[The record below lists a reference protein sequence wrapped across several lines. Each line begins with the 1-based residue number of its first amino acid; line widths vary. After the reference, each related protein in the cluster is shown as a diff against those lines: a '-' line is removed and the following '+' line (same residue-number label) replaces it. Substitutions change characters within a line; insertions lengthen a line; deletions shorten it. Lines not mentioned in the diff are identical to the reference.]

1 MMSPSSSMRPR
12 ASSTAAERTGAWLAN
27 VAEVFRVRVEGLSD
41 VALGEAARLP
51 GWSRRHVL
59 GHLHYNALVLGR
71 LARSVAVGAP
81 EPLGPPVDRWQA
93 WRERSEHMP
102 ARHMRDLVVWSQEDL
117 EAAFG
122 ELDAATRS
130 GRIAEVPGIR
140 VPAEDLP
147 WLRVRELVI
156 HLADLGGAADLERLP
171 AGLVTRLVVDL
182 VGSSQGGASEAA
194 RWIAD
199 NAHVPAAGD
208 VGAYPVCLAV
218 LSPHRD

>member
-1 MMSPSSSMRPR
+1 MVTPSSSMRPP
-12 ASSTAAERTGAWLAN
+12 ASSPVAERTGAWLASA
-27 VAEVFRVRVEGLSD
+27 AEVFRARMEGISD
-41 VALGEAARLP
+41 AALDEPARLP
-51 GWSRRHVL
+51 GWTRRHVL

-71 LARSVAVGAP
+71 LARSVVVGAP

-93 WRERSEHMP
+93 WRERSQQMP
-102 ARHMRDLVVWSQEDL
+102 ARHLRDLVVWSQEDL

-156 HLADLGGAADLERLP
+156 HLTDLDGAMDLERLP
-171 AGLVTRLVVDL
+171 AGLITRFVVDL
-182 VGSSQGGASEAA
+182 IGSSQSTPEAIQ
-194 RWIAD
+194 RIAE
-199 NAHVPAAGD
+199 HGQVPVAGD
-208 VGAYPVCLAV
+208 AAAYPVCLAFV
-218 LSPHRD
+218 SPDRG